1 MEQIVS
7 SIQNSDKE
15 TLRLLFSQNA
25 LEFCDDFDN
34 EAAAFFDFV
43 QGEIESWELKPS
55 SSHEIS
61 EYGKKTVMV
70 ISIFKVTTG
79 VDVYSLM
86 MIDYPTD
93 TINPDNEGVYML
105 EIVKES
111 YDGEWKAVEERMRP
125 GIAIVESRQGD
136 GSFVSGKNHAPVSPP
151 F

>member
-1 MEQIVS
+1 
-7 SIQNSDKE
+7 
-15 TLRLLFSQNA
+15 
-25 LEFCDDFDN
+25 
-34 EAAAFFDFV
+34 
-43 QGEIESWELKPS
+43 
-55 SSHEIS
+55 
-61 EYGKKTVMV
+61 MV

-136 GSFVSGKNHAPVSPP
+136 GSFVLGKNHAPVSPP